1 MTHLGSV
8 VTTPKHTTP
17 AQAVD
22 DALRKQPRGGN
33 VSDQVVPDTYLDQA
47 AEVGG
52 LVAGA
57 VFEVLYQD
65 RRPASGP
72 GS

>member
-1 MTHLGSV
+1 M
-8 VTTPKHTTP
+8 
-17 AQAVD
+17 
-22 DALRKQPRGGN
+22 
-33 VSDQVVPDTYLDQA
+33 SDQVVPDSYLDQA

-72 GS
+72 GVLSNRSFDRFLLERPPGR